1 MTAHIKTLLS
11 ILTASV
17 CLTSLLTGCQSAPAP
32 AMEGHYTLQAQ
43 SVQVNG
49 TIINITDWPGSS
61 VTISAVD
68 DETVTVSI
76 DSLLLGF
83 DTLTVSA
90 TAAGEGKDKYTFS
103 GTYSGQDRDI
113 SVSGTVDGSALSLSI
128 TDTCTSPATGR
139 WTVARGDDGLAD
151 ISITYSSPAVT
162 EIEVGGIGGI
172 TLPVETAVELMNQ
185 LVRQNLTPTLDN
197 LDYIEL
203 DRTGYLNISWKGD
216 ISTELEP
223 LLTGVVQYW
232 PAPDDSWIH
241 LYLRRTITDAVG
253 SPVSPIDFAL
263 AYSTDGSGSLALEIN
278 QDTFAPWTGILLMAL
293 GSMEDSTAPIAA
305 IVKEIAQSLT
315 LPETAFSISVNLSPV
330 Q

>member
-1 MTAHIKTLLS
+1 M
-11 ILTASV
+11 
-17 CLTSLLTGCQSAPAP
+17 
-32 AMEGHYTLQAQ
+32 
-43 SVQVNG
+43 
-49 TIINITDWPGSS
+49 
-61 VTISAVD
+61 
-68 DETVTVSI
+68 
-76 DSLLLGF
+76 
-83 DTLTVSA
+83 
-90 TAAGEGKDKYTFS
+90 
-103 GTYSGQDRDI
+103 
-113 SVSGTVDGSALSLSI
+113 
-128 TDTCTSPATGR
+128 
-139 WTVARGDDGLAD
+139 
-151 ISITYSSPAVT
+151 T
-162 EIEVGGIGGI
+162 EIEVGGI
-172 TLPVETAVELMNQ
+172 TLPVDIAIELMNQ

-241 LYLRRTITDAVG
+241 LYLRRTITDAIG

-305 IVKEIAQSLT
+305 ILKEIAQSLL
-315 LPETAFSISVNLSPV
+315 LPETVFSISVNLSPV

>member
-17 CLTSLLTGCQSAPAP
+17 CLTSLLTGCQPAPAP

-90 TAAGEGKDKYTFS
+90 TAAVEGKDKYTFS

-128 TDTCTSPATGR
+128 TDTYTSPVTGR
-139 WTVARGDDGLAD
+139 WTVARGEDALAD

-162 EIEVGGIGGI
+162 EIEVGGGI
-172 TLPVETAVELMNQ
+172 TLPVETAVELMNE

-232 PAPDDSWIH
+232 PDPDNSWIH
-241 LYLRRTITDAVG
+241 LYLRRAITDAVG

-263 AYSTDGSGSLALEIN
+263 AYSIDGSGSPVLEIN
-278 QDTFAPWTGILLMAL
+278 QDTFAPWTGVLILAL
-293 GSMEDSTAPIAA
+293 SSVDESTAPIAA
-305 IVKEIAQSLT
+305 ILKEIAQSLL
-315 LPETAFSISVNLSPV
+315 LPETVFSISVNLSPV